1 MPWPE
6 AEENTG
12 QPDGALQGSHSHS
25 HSPQPVAPAAGGSE
39 QPAES
44 PQDQQLAP
52 GGHNGAI
59 PAGIVEGKQ
68 NARAIMGASELP
80 DGPAHAADG
89 GGGEGGSVGGSGSGV
104 GGGDGD
110 GDEPTRQGGAS
121 SPPQETSITNGNGV
135 SRKRSRSGS
144 IIQSTAAAPTTT
156 TASAASPVIEDDGL
170 PRKTPLDKVLLE
182 DYLYREWG
190 HTSLAATR
198 NTHQEVLRQ
207 KLQERDYYLA
217 LNQERQVN
225 PAAIFGPGYEGYG
238 NTRTDLRSQHPQLL
252 YPSNRR
258 RPGGRKAKELRIP
271 REDMLTQSDQD
282 EHLVPIRL
290 DIDWEKVKVRD
301 TFTWN
306 LHDRVTP
313 VDVFAEKLVEDL
325 GLPLETSGPLVRQ
338 ITQSIHE
345 QLADFYP
352 QVFIEEEPLDP
363 HLPYSAYKNDEL
375 RVLIKLNI
383 TIGQHTLI
391 DQFEWELNDPHN
403 SPEGFAIQMSQ
414 DLSLPGEFTTAI
426 AHSIRE
432 QVQLFTK
439 SLYVV
444 SYPFDGRPID
454 DPDLRD
460 AFQPSP
466 IPSTFRPFNVAK
478 EYTPYLYEL
487 NEAELDRT
495 EGSISREQRRQK
507 RVNRRGGPILPELK
521 DRQRTIRTMI
531 VSSVIPGCASSI
543 EESRLFKR
551 SSTSRRGRTS
561 TGHRDGLEDSDSS
574 ESEESS
580 IGSPA
585 ISRLN
590 QGTARTR
597 GMRQASSMAQSA
609 IRGQMGRSAT
619 PETTVSHSHETRTSA
634 RRQNYREE
642 SSEAPENLIV
652 KLKINPDK
660 LRRLMRDLKSGS
672 RQYTGSPG
680 GPSTTPTGKS
690 SARGSMGPPPSQGQ
704 PASATKKP
712 TNPPQFHGV
721 IDAPHPLPP
730 GTQPPPPPQ
739 WLIQGL
745 VGLKRQYPNDS
756 FEGTMRYT
764 AVDPNTNLPI
774 PNAAQTHPG
783 QKLPY
788 KYFPRIRC
796 NDCPGKLYTPGPAM
810 TVENF
815 EVHLK
820 NRNHKEAVA
829 ARLAREK
836 GGSGPPPVRRTPS
849 NSSATKESSA
859 PAGTSTSA
867 GNDSSGAA

>member
-6 AEENTG
+6 NPDTSTN
-12 QPDGALQGSHSHS
+12 QPDVAPQV
-25 HSPQPVAPAAGGSE
+25 SPQAAAAAGGSLQPDQPGE
-39 QPAES
+39 QSTES
-44 PQDQQLAP
+44 PQEQQS
-52 GGHNGAI
+52 HNGSI
-59 PAGIVEGKQ
+59 PAGILEGKQ
-68 NARAIMGASELP
+68 NARAILGASELP
-80 DGPAHAADG
+80 DGPSQPADNDDAVKP
-89 GGGEGGSVGGSGSGV
+89 SSASPLSDTGV
-104 GGGDGD
+104 
-110 GDEPTRQGGAS
+110 
-121 SPPQETSITNGNGV
+121 TNGNGV

-144 IIQSTAAAPTTT
+144 IIRS
-156 TASAASPVIEDDGL
+156 ASPTAEKDGL
-170 PRKTPLDKVLLE
+170 PRETPLDKVLLE
-182 DYLYREWG
+182 EYLYREWG
-190 HTSLAATR
+190 HSALAATK
-198 NTHQEVLRQ
+198 NTHQETLRQ
-207 KLQERDYYLA
+207 KFQEREYYLA
-217 LNQERQVN
+217 VNQERQMN

-238 NTRTDLRSQHPQLL
+238 NARTDLRSQHPQLL

-282 EHLVPIRL
+282 ENLVPIRL
-290 DIDWEKVKVRD
+290 DIDWDKVKVRD

-313 VDVFAEKLVEDL
+313 VEVFAEKLVEDL
-325 GLPLETSGPLVRQ
+325 GLPLESCGPLVRQ
-338 ITQSIHE
+338 VTQSIHE

-363 HLPYSAYKNDEL
+363 HLPYSAYKNDEM

-383 TIGQHTLI
+383 TIGQHTLV

-444 SYPFDGRPID
+444 AHPFDGRPID
-454 DPDLRD
+454 DPELKD

-466 IPSTFRPFNVAK
+466 IPSSFRPFNIAK

-495 EGSISREQRRQK
+495 EVSISREQRRQK
-507 RVNRRGGPILPELK
+507 RVNRRGGPILPDLK
-521 DRQRTIRTMI
+521 DRQRTIRTMV
-531 VSSVIPGCASSI
+531 VSSVIPGSAQSI

-551 SSTSRRGRTS
+551 SSTGRRGRTS
-561 TGHRDGLEDSDSS
+561 TGHRDGLDDSDSS
-574 ESEESS
+574 DSEESS

-585 ISRLN
+585 VSRLS

-597 GMRQASSMAQSA
+597 GMRQASSMAQTA

-619 PETTVSHSHETRTSA
+619 PETSTVHAHETRTSA
-634 RRQNYREE
+634 RRRDYREE
-642 SSEAPENLIV
+642 SSEAPETLIV

-660 LRRLMRDLKSGS
+660 FRRFMRDLKSGS
-672 RQYTGSPG
+672 RQYTASPG
-680 GPSTTPTGKS
+680 GPSTTPTGKGGS

-704 PASATKKP
+704 PGSATKKP
-712 TNPPQFHGV
+712 VNPPQFHGV

-739 WLIQGL
+739 WLTHGL

-764 AVDPNTNLPI
+764 AVDPTTNLPI
-774 PNAAQTHPG
+774 PNAAQSHPG

-829 ARLAREK
+829 ARVGRESR
-836 GGSGPPPVRRTPS
+836 GNSTASSSTRR
-849 NSSATKESSA
+849 
-859 PAGTSTSA
+859 GTANAETRE
-867 GNDSSGAA
+867 NDSSAGADDSATNDSIAGAA

>member
-6 AEENTG
+6 NSEDGTV
-12 QPDGALQGSHSHS
+12 QPGVALMD
-25 HSPQPVAPAAGGSE
+25 SPQGAGAAGSSLQLEQSGE
-39 QPAES
+39 QPTES
-44 PQDQQLAP
+44 PQEQQS
-52 GGHNGAI
+52 HNGSI
-59 PAGIVEGKQ
+59 PAGILEGKQ
-68 NARAIMGASELP
+68 NARAVMGASELP
-80 DGPAHAADG
+80 DGSAQPADSEDAVRPAA
-89 GGGEGGSVGGSGSGV
+89 GSS
-104 GGGDGD
+104 
-110 GDEPTRQGGAS
+110 S
-121 SPPQETSITNGNGV
+121 SPPPDAGVTNGNGV

-144 IIQSTAAAPTTT
+144 IIQSVPPA
-156 TASAASPVIEDDGL
+156 VENDGL

-190 HTSLAATR
+190 HSALAATR
-198 NTHQEVLRQ
+198 NTSQEILRQ
-207 KLQERDYYLA
+207 KFQEREYYLA
-217 LNQERQVN
+217 LNQERQMN

-238 NTRTDLRSQHPQLL
+238 NPRTDLRSQHPQLL

-313 VDVFAEKLVEDL
+313 VDVFSEKLVEDL
-325 GLPLETSGPLVRQ
+325 GLPLESCGPLVRQ

-352 QVFIEEEPLDP
+352 QVFIEDEPLDP

-444 SYPFDGRPID
+444 AYPFDGRPID
-454 DPDLRD
+454 DPELRD

-521 DRQRTIRTMI
+521 DRQRTIRTMV

-551 SSTSRRGRTS
+551 SSTGRRGRTS
-561 TGHRDGLEDSDSS
+561 AGHRDGLDDSDSS

-585 ISRLN
+585 MSRLS

-619 PETTVSHSHETRTSA
+619 PETTVTHTHETRTSA

-642 SSEAPENLIV
+642 SSEAPESLIV
-652 KLKINPDK
+652 RLKINPDK
-660 LRRLMRDLKSGS
+660 LRRFLRDLKSSS
-672 RQYTGSPG
+672 RQYTASPG

-690 SARGSMGPPPSQGQ
+690 STRGSMGPPPSQGQ
-704 PASATKKP
+704 PGSAVKKP
-712 TNPPQFHGV
+712 INPPQFHGV

-730 GTQPPPPPQ
+730 GTQP
-739 WLIQGL
+739 WLTQGL

-764 AVDPNTNLPI
+764 AVDPITNLPI

-829 ARLAREK
+829 ARLARESK
-836 GGSGPPPVRRTPS
+836 GGSGSTTIPRRT
-849 NSSATKESSA
+849 ATNATARE
-859 PAGTSTSA
+859 T
-867 GNDSSGAA
+867 DSSSGQATGDSTGAA